1 MIMGRGQQM
10 SMWDM
15 EKSVADAGGKDF
27 RSLKTRR
34 TAFVT
39 FVALLL
45 PFLITSSYIYYN
57 STPDASTEAVMFF
70 QRRPF
75 SSFVA
80 SKADTDTSLFENDT
94 SDIQVESKTEDTEN
108 TEDSLGAKPKEI
120 SGNTEADS
128 TPEDVEAEED
138 PADAMAENEER
149 ENLHPSESSAESGNA
164 TSSTLGF
171 PEQKQANVTRLE
183 NADVNATMAES
194 GASEQKAPDDRSN
207 NHQPE
212 REDTENAKDSLGAKP
227 KESGNTEADP
237 TPEDVEAE
245 EAPADSTPED
255 VEAEEAPAY
264 AKAENEEGQ
273 KLHPSE
279 SPTESVNATSSAS
292 GFPEQEQAK
301 RTGLENA
308 TALDVNATMAESGAS
323 EQKAPDD
330 LSNNH
335 QPEREDTKNAK
346 DSLGAKSKE
355 SGNAEAD
362 STPEDAEAEEAPADA
377 TAENEEREKLHPSE
391 SPAESGNA
399 TSSALGFPEQKQAN
413 VTRLEST
420 TAVDVNATMAESGA
434 PDQKAPVDRSSNPQ
448 PEREDTENAKDS
460 LGVKSEE
467 GSTTEANTITENE
480 GEKVNSTSQ
489 AASAVESDAWKQSES
504 PDETPN
510 NHQESQPS
518 VLAMESDNKGMVF
531 FCDRG

>member
-183 NADVNATMAES
+183 
-194 GASEQKAPDDRSN
+194 
-207 NHQPE
+207 
-212 REDTENAKDSLGAKP
+212 
-227 KESGNTEADP
+227 
-237 TPEDVEAE
+237 
-245 EAPADSTPED
+245 
-255 VEAEEAPAY
+255 
-264 AKAENEEGQ
+264 
-273 KLHPSE
+273 
-279 SPTESVNATSSAS
+279 
-292 GFPEQEQAK
+292 
-301 RTGLENA
+301 
-308 TALDVNATMAESGAS
+308 
-323 EQKAPDD
+323 
-330 LSNNH
+330 
-335 QPEREDTKNAK
+335 
-346 DSLGAKSKE
+346 
-355 SGNAEAD
+355 
-362 STPEDAEAEEAPADA
+362 
-377 TAENEEREKLHPSE
+377 
-391 SPAESGNA
+391 
-399 TSSALGFPEQKQAN
+399 
-413 VTRLEST
+413 ST